1 MVLKRPGEKPD
12 QSSATSS
19 SSGLHHDHPT
29 ATKRVRLQGDEPTQT
44 VGSAEPAPAAAPTS
58 MGSMSSGPTVA
69 TTATTASGSRRE
81 FQGQSKTGGLHSID
95 SDDEEEYAQSKRI
108 ELMADDDIEG
118 EEAGTIERDGHIQI
132 TPFNL
137 KDEQEEGS
145 FAKDGSFVW
154 NKKKDDE
161 ASDRWLEGI
170 DWGKVQER
178 SQAEKAK
185 KEAEDDR
192 EDEAEANY
200 DELTAYRAILS
211 LLQPRESVAQAIRR
225 YAGGKKTSAQRLQ
238 AKRRIKA
245 GQESPEEKRDRL
257 AMEKLTG
264 LADSILTRSG
274 YMEIYEQTF
283 ESITYKLKQ
292 TEGSSI
298 ASKTEIPADV
308 DDDEA
313 LDMFM
318 DSAKD
323 REESTE
329 KSTTQ
334 ASSENPLESEV
345 KWEFKWENEA
355 SAKVHGPHTTQE
367 MIDWQASGFFDKGV
381 FVRKNGTQ
389 GDFNDVK
396 RIDFELYT

>member
-1 MVLKRPGEKPD
+1 MDKRN
-12 QSSATSS
+12 
-19 SSGLHHDHPT
+19 
-29 ATKRVRLQGDEPTQT
+29 KRT
-44 VGSAEPAPAAAPTS
+44 
-58 MGSMSSGPTVA
+58 
-69 TTATTASGSRRE
+69 
-81 FQGQSKTGGLHSID
+81 
-95 SDDEEEYAQSKRI
+95 
-108 ELMADDDIEG
+108 
-118 EEAGTIERDGHIQI
+118 
-132 TPFNL
+132 
-137 KDEQEEGS
+137 
-145 FAKDGSFVW
+145 
-154 NKKKDDE
+154 
-161 ASDRWLEGI
+161 WLN
-170 DWGKVQER
+170 R
-178 SQAEKAK
+178 F
-185 KEAEDDR
+185 
-192 EDEAEANY
+192 Y
-200 DELTAYRAILS
+200 
-211 LLQPRESVAQAIRR
+211 LL
-225 YAGGKKTSAQRLQ
+225 
-238 AKRRIKA
+238 
-245 GQESPEEKRDRL
+245 
-257 AMEKLTG
+257 
-264 LADSILTRSG
+264 SG

-345 KWEFKWENEA
+345 RLYLLMATQSRKYNSSSKCSRFQVKWEFKWENEA